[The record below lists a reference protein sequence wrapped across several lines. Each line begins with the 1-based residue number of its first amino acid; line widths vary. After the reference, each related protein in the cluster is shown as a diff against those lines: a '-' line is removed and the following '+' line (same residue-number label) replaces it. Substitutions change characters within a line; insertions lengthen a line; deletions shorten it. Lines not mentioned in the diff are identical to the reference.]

1 MMDMEKFVEEV
12 LAAVKEKAVG
22 AFKAKI
28 ITTTKNN
35 GVILTG
41 ITGAAEGRN
50 ISPCIYLNDY
60 YKEYKSGWIGV
71 NEAAENVYLKILEH
85 GNDLKGIDMDDI
97 TKWERIRPRIHAK
110 LINMERNKEMLAG
123 MPWKRFLDLAEVY
136 YVKMDG
142 IIDGGNA
149 SFLVNNSHMEMWGQ
163 DEESIHQTALSN
175 MHKDG
180 GPLFESMETV
190 IRKIMA
196 DDELPFTSGMPDADM
211 YVLSNRD
218 RLLGAAEI
226 LDSSTL
232 EMVSSELEGDFIV
245 LPSSIH
251 ESVIIPADAG
261 ISYQELAVMVYEI
274 NRTQVDVEERL
285 SDHVYLYERDKGT
298 LKITA

>member
-1 MMDMEKFVEEV
+1 MMDMEKFAEEV
-12 LAAVKEKAVG
+12 LAAVKENFVG
-22 AFKAKI
+22 DFNAKI
-28 ITTTKNN
+28 ITVTKNN
-35 GVILTG
+35 GVMLTG
-41 ITGAAEGRN
+41 ITGAAEGRS

-71 NEAAENVYLKILEH
+71 NEAAENVYLKILKH
-85 GNDLKGIDMDDI
+85 GNDLKSIDMDDI

-110 LINMERNKEMLAG
+110 LINMERNKEMLTG
-123 MPWKRFLDLAEVY
+123 MPWKRFLDLAAVY

-190 IRKIMA
+190 IRGIMA
-196 DDELPFTSGMPDADM
+196 DDELPFTPGMPDADM

-232 EMVSSELEGDFIV
+232 EMVSSELGGDFIV

-251 ESVIIPADAG
+251 ESVIIPADEK
-261 ISYQELAVMVYEI
+261 ISYSELAVMVYEI

-298 LKITA
+298 LKIAA

>member
-1 MMDMEKFVEEV
+1 MMDMEKFAEEV
-12 LAAVKEKAVG
+12 LAAVKENSRG
-22 AFKAKI
+22 DFNAKI
-28 ITTTKNN
+28 ITVTKNN
-35 GVILTG
+35 GVMLTG

-50 ISPCIYLNDY
+50 SSPCIYLNDY

-71 NEAAENVYLKILEH
+71 NEAAENVYLKILKH

-97 TKWERIRPRIHAK
+97 TKWERISPRIHAK

-123 MPWKRFLDLAEVY
+123 MPWKRFLDLAAVY

-190 IRKIMA
+190 IRGIMA
-196 DDELPFTSGMPDADM
+196 DDELPFTPGMPDADM

-232 EMVSSELEGDFIV
+232 EMVSSKLGGDFIV

-251 ESVIIPADAG
+251 ESVIIPSDAG
-261 ISYQELAVMVYEI
+261 ISCQELAVMVYEI

-285 SDHVYLYERDKGT
+285 SDHVYLYEKDKGA
-298 LKITA
+298 LKIAA